1 MKFSKFYI
9 NIFSFIITTIIIC
22 IVIFLFFEIY
32 KVINYAL
39 NRKYEKDK
47 NNSENE
53 IEIVESINNV
63 PSNEI
68 KEWNISIDSIKLN
81 QNIKEGIDNKIISSG
96 VGHYSYTDNLKSNIC
111 LLGKNVFDKLNEVK
125 INDVIVY
132 KINNVVKR
140 YKVRKNIII
149 DKVEVNEYINTFE
162 EKNMIKLFGIIKA
175 NENKIRYVEA
185 VEFN

>member
-9 NIFSFIITTIIIC
+9 NIFSFIITIIIIL
-22 IVIFLFFEIY
+22 IVMFLFFGIY
-32 KVINYAL
+32 KVSDLVL
-39 NRKYEKDK
+39 NNNDEKDK
-47 NNSENE
+47 KNYE

-81 QNIKEGIDNKIISSG
+81 QNIKEGIDNKIIGSG
-96 VGHYSYTDNLKSNIC
+96 IGHYSYTDNLKSNIC
-111 LLGKNVFDKLNEVK
+111 LLGKSAFDRLNEVR

-132 KINNVVKR
+132 KINNTVKR

-175 NENKIRYVEA
+175 NENKIRYAEA